1 METSI
6 NICYNPC
13 MGATLEGGSGGPI
26 IGKLNSCSYRNP
38 YGKSVRKGA
47 CL

>member
-13 MGATLEGGSGGPI
+13 MGATLEGGSG
-26 IGKLNSCSYRNP
+26 
-38 YGKSVRKGA
+38 KSFYQETEF
-47 CL
+47 LFI